1 MIIIILFSVLY
12 GDYNPRTMII
22 IMPFFIYLLWI
33 SEFHFECVKDK
44 LDPLLHIFQ
53 SELLVLSSSK
63 DPHHWWRQDFPTAWP
78 SHGSG
83 LAIIRKLLI
92 VFSGRLPTTSVGI
105 FRQHQFQFVFFG
117 PTCHLYQFVS
127 FTQLMTL
134 PPASSNPGSCLSRH
148 SRQPSSLMPH
158 N

>member
-1 MIIIILFSVLY
+1 MHLRKPYCRSIMIIIILFSILY

-92 VFSGRLPTTSVGI
+92 VFSGPLASDNISWDFPTTSVSI
-105 FRQHQFQFVFFG
+105 CLLWSA
-117 PTCHLYQFVS
+117 TCHLDQFVS
-127 FTQLMTL
+127 FTRLMTFL
-134 PPASSNPGSCLSRH
+134 
-148 SRQPSSLMPH
+148 
-158 N
+158 

>member
-1 MIIIILFSVLY
+1 MHLRKPYCRSIMIIIILFSVLY

-92 VFSGRLPTTSVGI
+92 VFSGRPGG
-105 FRQHQFQFVFFG
+105 FRQHQLGFSDNI
-117 PTCHLYQFVS
+117 S
-127 FTQLMTL
+127 FNL
-134 PPASSNPGSCLSRH
+134 
-148 SRQPSSLMPH
+148 SSLDRPVICI
-158 N
+158 NLSPLPS